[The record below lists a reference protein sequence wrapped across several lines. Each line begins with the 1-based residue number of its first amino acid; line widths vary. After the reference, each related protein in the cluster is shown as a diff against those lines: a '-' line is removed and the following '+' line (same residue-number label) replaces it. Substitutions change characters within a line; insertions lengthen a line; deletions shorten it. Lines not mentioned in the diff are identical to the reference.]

1 MPRIIRLLVCSV
13 QFTLCS
19 TFRTVQFLANSPSSI
34 NTRINLSILRRIE
47 ANIFHLINE
56 ERNAKR
62 NKSSKIFYRAV
73 SPRSVGLF
81 FLFQHCIVRAKGV
94 AKWFFTNFLNMP
106 FLIINC
112 VLCRNCHTWGY
123 SVTNYR
129 LIRRQWLRE
138 ESCGYMM
145 LMSSSAG
152 GMCNGN
158 WTDYVQ
164 LWIFSGTFCL
174 TRWCVRLRDDCPSNW
189 SWAQS
194 LET

>member
-19 TFRTVQFLANSPSSI
+19 TFRTVQFLANSPTSI

-112 VLCRNCHTWGY
+112 VLLSKLPHLGLFCDELSTDTETVIERRVMRVQDVDVVICRWNVQRKLNWLCAIMNFLWY
-123 SVTNYR
+123 ILPDPLVCAFAWR
-129 LIRRQWLRE
+129 LSE
-138 ESCGYMM
+138 
-145 LMSSSAG
+145 
-152 GMCNGN
+152 
-158 WTDYVQ
+158 
-164 LWIFSGTFCL
+164 
-174 TRWCVRLRDDCPSNW
+174 
-189 SWAQS
+189 
-194 LET
+194 